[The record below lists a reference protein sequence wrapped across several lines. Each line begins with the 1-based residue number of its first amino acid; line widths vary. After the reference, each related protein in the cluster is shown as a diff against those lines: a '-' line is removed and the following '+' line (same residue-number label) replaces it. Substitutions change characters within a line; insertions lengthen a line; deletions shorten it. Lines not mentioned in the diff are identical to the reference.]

1 MFFKIK
7 VCCRKKYPAQIII
20 HFLKKNPCILEQKC
34 FRYLY
39 MKWGEVPR
47 LPRLWT
53 PTAEFQVHQ
62 TSLVLTLTASW
73 GVPETTLRFSDLPG
87 GFTEYAWLW
96 FTTAKGCSLKSAQ
109 GRDRDK
115 VRHSRCGAASCPALV
130 EQGRCSFPSR
140 SGDSMPTQGAYLH
153 LGVQGLCVV
162 LSCGRSHPNSW
173 PVSSPLIP
181 KLTQSPHLTS
191 RC

>member
-1 MFFKIK
+1 MLSLS
-7 VCCRKKYPAQIII
+7 VY
-20 HFLKKNPCILEQKC
+20 
-34 FRYLY
+34 
-39 MKWGEVPR
+39 EVGGSPK
-47 LPRLWT
+47 
-53 PTAEFQVHQ
+53 TA
-62 TSLVLTLTASW
+62 LTLDTDGRVPGPPDLARSDTNCKL

-153 LGVQGLCVV
+153 LGVQGLCAV

-191 RC
+191 CC